1 MLITASKKDQSYLN
15 YPQSLQP
22 TEDSSQSLNK
32 EVKTAS
38 TFILT
43 FLASD
48 SYLSEVNLSLPEMP
62 YYSQKCMKMRSEGL
76 FRLTLLFHFQHKM
89 ARFISLPPAIDCC
102 INILLILQ
110 K

>member
-22 TEDSSQSLNK
+22 TEDSSQCLNK

-62 YYSQKCMKMRSEGL
+62 YDSQKCMKMRSGGII
-76 FRLTLLFHFQHKM
+76 Q
-89 ARFISLPPAIDCC
+89 AAIT
-102 INILLILQ
+102 I
-110 K
+110 